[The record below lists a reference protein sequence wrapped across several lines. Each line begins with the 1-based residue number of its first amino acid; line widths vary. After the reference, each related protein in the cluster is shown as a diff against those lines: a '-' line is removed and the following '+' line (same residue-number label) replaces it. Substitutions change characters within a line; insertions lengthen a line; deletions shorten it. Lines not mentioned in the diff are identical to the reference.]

1 MSSTLIPSFRK
12 LRQRSRRAIV
22 VATATSVLVAFVIAV
37 TVWGLQT
44 RGKVN
49 GLADHLERLQTLT
62 GPDLAGSDV
71 SALDTLI
78 TELEVIRPQL

>member
-1 MSSTLIPSFRK
+1 MPSLRK
-12 LRQRSRRAIV
+12 LRPRSRRAVIA
-22 VATATSVLVAFVIAV
+22 ATAISLLVAFFIAV
-37 TVWGLQT
+37 TAWGLQT
-44 RGKVN
+44 SSKVN